1 MKCQDNG
8 FLQAYIDGELEIDE
22 RKQLEEH
29 LGKCEK
35 CRDALNIIKSNDDF
49 AYMKIKEYRDNIYD
63 RVNDACEAV
72 RTVDNPKK
80 DKINN
85 KKDRINN
92 NKSEK
97 GVFRIML
104 KHRRI
109 AAAVCAAVMLTT
121 CLAFQPVRAAISN
134 TLLIFRA
141 NDLKSINITLNDIM
155 EIKDELSKSN
165 AEIDIKDMGKIK
177 TIGNYERK
185 MISIEEAKALTDFEA
200 AFPSGLPNTNMQI
213 DTISPFTMEFTLNV
227 PSINKLLKSFGAK
240 TLLPESIDG
249 KTFTVDFP
257 RVINMQYY
265 GVEMGSIYMIQT
277 KSPEIKAPEGVNP
290 DDIYNSLISMPI
302 LPENIKQ
309 QLIDAKDWQNTL
321 YIPVFDSKSQEV
333 SINGAKGYI
342 VDPDSQYKNIV
353 WYNKGV
359 LYSISGPMSQDEL
372 IKIANSVR

>member
-22 RKQLEEH
+22 RKHLEEH

-72 RTVDNPKK
+72 RPVDDSKK

-85 KKDRINN
+85 EKDKIKS

-97 GVFRIML
+97 GVYRFML
-104 KHRRI
+104 KNRRI
-109 AAAVCAAVMLTT
+109 AAVACAAVMLTT

-141 NDLKSINITLNDIM
+141 NDLKGINFTVNDIVQ
-155 EIKDELSKSN
+155 IKDELSKSN
-165 AEIDIKDMGKIK
+165 AEIDLKDMGKIK
-177 TIGNYERK
+177 TIGSYERK
-185 MISIEEAKALTDFEA
+185 SMSIVEAKALTDFEV
-200 AFPSGLPNTNMQI
+200 AFPSELSSANMHI

-227 PSINKLLKSFGAK
+227 SSTNKILKSFGAK

-265 GVEMGSIYMIQT
+265 DGEKDSFYMIQT

-290 DDIYNSLISMPI
+290 DDIYNSLVSMPI
-302 LPENIKQ
+302 LPDHIKQ
-309 QLIDAKDWQNTL
+309 QLSDTKDWKNTL
-321 YIPVFDSKSQEV
+321 YIPVFDSESQEV

-342 VDPDSQYKNIV
+342 MDPDSQYKNIV

-372 IKIANSVR
+372 IKIASSVR